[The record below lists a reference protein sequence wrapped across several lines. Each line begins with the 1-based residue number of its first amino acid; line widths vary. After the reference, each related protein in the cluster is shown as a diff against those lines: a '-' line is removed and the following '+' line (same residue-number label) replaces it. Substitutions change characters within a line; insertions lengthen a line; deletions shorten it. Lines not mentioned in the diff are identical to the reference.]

1 MEYTNQKT
9 KYIVYGIIVI
19 ILLLIIGG
27 FYYFVT
33 LNNAKGQVKEFER
46 AVQQNNY
53 KKIAKQ
59 LSNNEQT
66 LSKADAKNFVMFAK
80 KKENQEQYNEQ
91 IQDIKNKIDNE
102 KKYNTDYGSITDQ
115 YGKELITVKKNGK
128 KLFLID
134 KLEFKP
140 KLTSVYVKEFNN
152 TGYYRYKQE
161 KKKEIIAENNQT
173 TELGKFFIGKYS
185 INADKTI
192 KDSLHNGNATGKINI
207 ELNNRENDK
216 KVYADEDFNQ
226 SWFKIKLIDD
236 DLLDKSNS
244 KIVIDNKEVEYNSNK
259 VYGKFYNPTTLK
271 VYATGKLEGKEF
283 ETNTINIRRNYKNEY
298 QNLELSFDKSQIKD
312 YKKDSN
318 ELKDK
323 AKDYIKEYI
332 KFLNKAYNKKDY
344 KHVSEYIKSDSE
356 LEKQLKEN
364 IKNNGKVEFKEVK
377 INNVTRENNKI
388 TIDLSKKIGKDITTS
403 KYTLN
408 YDELEKD
415 FKLEKA
421 E

>member
-1 MEYTNQKT
+1 MDYTNRKRT
-9 KYIVYGIIVI
+9 YLLFGIILVI
-19 ILLLIIGG
+19 ILVIIGVA
-27 FYYFVT
+27 YYLIS
-33 LNNAKGQVKEFER
+33 LNNAKGQIREFER
-46 AVQQNNY
+46 FVQQNKY
-53 KKIAKQ
+53 KMIAKK

-66 LSKADAKNFVMFAK
+66 LSETDAKNFVMFVK
-80 KKENQEQYNEQ
+80 KKENKKRYNKQ
-91 IQDIKNKIDNE
+91 IQDIKSKIDNE

-115 YGKELITVKKNGK
+115 NGKKLITVKKNGK

-152 TGYYRYKQE
+152 TGHYEYKQK
-161 KKKEIIAENNQT
+161 KKKEIIAESNQT

-185 INADKTI
+185 INTDKTI
-192 KDSLHNGNATGKINI
+192 EDSLHNGNATGKINI
-207 ELNNRENDK
+207 DLNNRENDK

-236 DLLDKSNS
+236 DLLEKSNS

-271 VYATGKLEGKEF
+271 VYATGNLEGKEF
-283 ETNTINIRRNYKNEY
+283 KTNTINIRRNYKNDY
-298 QNLELSFDKSQIKD
+298 QNLELSFDKSRIED
-312 YKKDSN
+312 YKQDSN
-318 ELKDK
+318 KLKDQ
-323 AKDYIKEYI
+323 AKDYIKDYI
-332 KFLNKAYNKKDY
+332 KSLNKAYNKKDY

-364 IKNNGKVEFKEVK
+364 IKDKGKVEFKEVK
-377 INNVTRENNKI
+377 INNVKRDNNKI

-408 YDELEKD
+408 YDELEED
-415 FKLEKA
+415 FKIEKA